1 MKRKLSHTDIV
12 RNARKDIDEILTE
25 LESMLL
31 PTTLRSNTV
40 ANRKSE
46 TPVVSLPNQGN
57 PDANAKARVINWFKK
72 GKTVSQIADKFPMFT
87 SRQLSAIKAHVT
99 MGTY

>member
-12 RNARKDIDEILTE
+12 RTARKDIDEILTE

-40 ANRKSE
+40 ANRKSK
-46 TPVVSLPNQGN
+46 TPVVSLPNRRN
-57 PDANAKARVINWFKK
+57 DRVCC
-72 GKTVSQIADKFPMFT
+72 ST
-87 SRQLSAIKAHVT
+87 SFLPIIIMIGIFEVLVHKDLYSLSVMQT
-99 MGTY
+99 

>member
-40 ANRKSE
+40 ANRKSK

-57 PDANAKARVINWFKK
+57 TEAKARVINWFKK